1 MSKSE
6 MEMLD
11 CALIG
16 PGMLFLN
23 QYFDTFFDEHFL
35 LWICFVRM
43 KVFLFF
49 CFNTKECY
57 FFLINGLFLCIFID
71 TGP

>member
-43 KVFLFF
+43 KVFCFSVSILRSVIFF
-49 CFNTKECY
+49 
-57 FFLINGLFLCIFID
+57 
-71 TGP
+71 